1 MGRYVGL
8 SINKGT
14 GGGGGS
20 GTIVSTSAYTKATG
34 IATAANNNVLSVT
47 LGDNTYRSIQYNTVG
62 LITGFNEKIGDEEK
76 GYSLTYDS
84 GTNLVSTITQQDNTF
99 AVYGFTSSPGPLN
112 EGASGTFN
120 VSTEGVADSTTLYY
134 DTNLSDSDFSGST
147 ENGSFTITSNAGSFS
162 VTLAEDLT
170 TEGTEYMIASIYT
183 DAGRTKQVASSA
195 SVTINDTSEASTVPG
210 GTIFHA
216 TSGWNQQTSHSWTI
230 PVGVSYVSVV
240 CVGGGGGGETN
251 HDGASAG
258 GGGLAYKN
266 NIAVV
271 AGQTATVVVG
281 GGGFATSNGVTDA
294 PDGNA
299 SYFEYGG
306 TQYAVAN
313 GGRGGDGNQSTNN
326 WYSNTNSF
334 PNTNSDG
341 GGMGGA
347 GFHGSGFRSGGG
359 GAGGYN
365 GGGNTTSG
373 FGCNRANY
381 SGPGNGQAGGG
392 GGGCGNNGGSPYYSA
407 GGGGTGVYGQ
417 GSNGAAGDANGN
429 SSPDNSTDYD
439 GKGGSPKY
447 TTGLRGYS
455 VESSNSTFAYG
466 SDLGNGYNRSS
477 QANNYHGSSHTTP
490 DGGFPGGGGGGS
502 NGGSSAGCGGHGCV
516 RVVWGEVNSAI
527 RQFPTTG
534 VDRTDQYSEG
544 SGVTE
549 TVVGTQKMY

>member
-47 LGDNTYRSIQYNTVG
+47 LGDNTYRSIQYNSVG

-99 AVYGFTSSPGPLN
+99 AVYSFSSSPGPIN
-112 EGASGTFN
+112 EGSSGTFN
-120 VSTEGVADSTTLYY
+120 VSTEGVADGTTLYY

-147 ENGSFTITSNAGSFS
+147 ENGSFNITSNAGSFS
-162 VTLAEDLT
+162 VTLAEDVT

-183 DAGRTKQVASSA
+183 DSGRTKQVASSA

-230 PVGVSYVSVV
+230 PVGVTYVSVV

-266 NIAVV
+266 NITVT
-271 AGQTATVVVG
+271 AGQVVTVKVG
-281 GGGFATSNGVTDA
+281 GGGFATSNGVTAA
-294 PDGNA
+294 PDGGD
-299 SYFEYGG
+299 SYITYGG
-306 TQYAVAN
+306 VNYAYAV
-313 GGRGGDGNQSTNN
+313 GGRGGNGNTSSNN
-326 WYSNTNSF
+326 WYDNSGSF

-341 GGMGGA
+341 GGAGGA
-347 GFHGSGFRSGGG
+347 GFHGGGYRSGGG

-365 GGGNTTSG
+365 GGGNTSSG
-373 FGCNRANY
+373 RGCNSSNY
-381 SGPGNGQAGGG
+381 AAPQTGQNGGG
-392 GGGCGNNGGSPYYSA
+392 GGGNGYNGSSPWYSG
-407 GGGGTGVYGQ
+407 GGGGTGVYGE
-417 GSNGAAGDANGN
+417 GTSGTKSDANGN
-429 SSPDNSTDYD
+429 NSPDDATDFA
-439 GKGGSPKY
+439 GKGGS
-447 TTGLRGYS
+447 TANNTGLRGYC
-455 VESSNSTFAYG
+455 VEDNSGNYAAGSN
-466 SDLGNGYNRSS
+466 LGNGYDRGT
-477 QANNYHGSSHTTP
+477 QASLHGSSHHTP

-502 NGGSSAGCGGHGCV
+502 NSGSSAGCGGHGMV
-516 RVVWGEVNSAI
+516 RIVYGLVSSAQRTFPSTNVAESTTYSGGIAEGVNGI
-527 RQFPTTG
+527 QL
-534 VDRTDQYSEG
+534 
-544 SGVTE
+544 
-549 TVVGTQKMY
+549 MY